1 MKTTRQTYGRFLL
14 LLVAVFAWPYPVAS
28 EEAPFVAEGP
38 RLVRAVMSEG
48 IEKFVPVNPAIVF
61 SIDLGRISCFTE
73 FDPVPE
79 KSIIHHKWYRKD
91 SLISDKQLTINPPR
105 WSSFSSMQLRDA
117 DKGPWRVEVT
127 DENGKLIES
136 LRFSITD

>member
-1 MKTTRQTYGRFLL
+1 MNTPLQTYGRLL
-14 LLVAVFAWPYPVAS
+14 LLAAVLAWPYPVAS
-28 EEAPFVAEGP
+28 EEAPAVAESP
-38 RLVRAVMSEG
+38 RLVRAVMSEA
-48 IEKFVPVNPAIVF
+48 IEKLVPVNPAIVF

-79 KSIIHHKWYRKD
+79 KAVIHHKWYRRD
-91 SLISDKQLTINPPR
+91 SLISARQLTINPPR

>member
-1 MKTTRQTYGRFLL
+1 MNTPLQTYGRLL
-14 LLVAVFAWPYPVAS
+14 LLAAVLAWPYPVAS
-28 EEAPFVAEGP
+28 EEAPAVAEGP
-38 RLVRAVMSEG
+38 RLVRAVMSEA
-48 IEKFVPVNPAIVF
+48 IEKLVPVNPAIVF

-73 FDPVPE
+73 FDPVP
-79 KSIIHHKWYRKD
+79 KKAVIHHKWYRRD
-91 SLISDKQLTINPPR
+91 SLISARQLTINPPR

>member
-1 MKTTRQTYGRFLL
+1 LL
-14 LLVAVFAWPYPVAS
+14 ITVFAWPYPVAS
-28 EEAPFVAEGP
+28 EEAPVVAEGP
-38 RLVRAVMSEG
+38 TLVRAVMSEA

-79 KSIIHHKWYRKD
+79 KTIIHHKWYRRD
-91 SLISDKQLTINPPR
+91 SLISARQLTINPPR

>member
-1 MKTTRQTYGRFLL
+1 MKAMLRNCGRLL
-14 LLVAVFAWPYPVAS
+14 LLAAVLAWPYPVAS
-28 EEAPFVAEGP
+28 EEAPVVAEGP
-38 RLVRAVMSEG
+38 TLVRAVMSEA

-79 KSIIHHKWYRKD
+79 KAIIHHKWYRRD
-91 SLISDKQLTINPPR
+91 SLISAKQLTINPPR

-117 DKGPWRVEVT
+117 DKGPWRVEIT
-127 DENGKLIES
+127 DEAGKLIES